1 MQMVLTSFEG
11 LQVCTQTSACLA
23 QGAQFLLAP
32 LTQLSCMQ
40 DLVLSCG
47 SLRKLSAYALG
58 PCCHQPMQMATREPG
73 SDEAF
78 GKLRY
83 HVSAEARNLLK
94 HAAWHGEHS
103 SRLVQA

>member
-1 MQMVLTSFEG
+1 
-11 LQVCTQTSACLA
+11 
-23 QGAQFLLAP
+23 
-32 LTQLSCMQ
+32 MQ

-58 PCCHQPMQMATREPG
+58 PRCSQAMQVATRKPG

-83 HVSAEARNLLK
+83 YVNAEARNLLK

-103 SRLVQA
+103 SLPVQA